1 MVSRLTLSR
10 TLQTPLLRACACAA
24 LLFVS
29 ATGASAQNGPPAA
42 PFDTAGLGTGP
53 GSTMG
58 MLYERTFL
66 NVDVLRLTLRFDDET
81 AAEIA
86 DNIAVSEDSVVEAAI
101 DSRHAVIR
109 CAFLRD
115 VELDQFLE
123 GLRRNLER
131 ALIGG
136 IIDQA
141 AHDAILADVDVQYQ
155 PVAERGFRN
164 GDIMW
169 YRIRGDTLD
178 IVLQTA
184 DGEELVR
191 QQAAGPERRRATL
204 AGFLA
209 PGSSFREGL
218 LESVEREAP

>member
-1 MVSRLTLSR
+1 MRA
-10 TLQTPLLRACACAA
+10 LRACACAA
-24 LLFVS
+24 ALFLGIVP
-29 ATGASAQNGPPAA
+29 GASAQNGPPAA

-66 NVDVLRLTLRFDDET
+66 KVDVLRLTLRFDDET

-86 DNIAVSEDSVVEAAI
+86 ANITVGEDSVVEAAI
-101 DSRHAVIR
+101 DSRHAVIW

-115 VELDQFLE
+115 VQLDQFLD

-131 ALIGG
+131 ALDGG

-141 AHDAILADVDVQYQ
+141 AHDAILADVNVQYQ

-184 DGEELVR
+184 EGEELVR

-218 LESVEREAP
+218 LESLGRESS